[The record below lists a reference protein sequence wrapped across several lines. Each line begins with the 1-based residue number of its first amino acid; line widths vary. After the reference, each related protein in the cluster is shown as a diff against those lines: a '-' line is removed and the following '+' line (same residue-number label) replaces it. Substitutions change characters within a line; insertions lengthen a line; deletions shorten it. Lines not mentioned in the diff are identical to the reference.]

1 VATANRWMSA
11 TGMGSAMIAGHL
23 AGLHRLHLL
32 RRNKRIKLLLC
43 ALVDLANL
51 LLTLLRAERRF
62 GAYRFDLRAGPLL
75 DGATLLH
82 GRLGDASFF
91 PARWLVRMW

>member
-1 VATANRWMSA
+1 MSA

-51 LLTLLRAERRF
+51 LLTLLRAEGRF
-62 GAYRFDLRAGPLL
+62 GAYRFDLGAGPLL

-91 PARWLVRMW
+91 PAGWLVRMW